1 MKAVVAAFN
10 QEKALV
16 GAFSVITNLRM
27 ELFEALV
34 TILQGCSASSEGVDL
49 QLTGRNPVTVCA
61 TRGLDHA
68 ATRDYEHAA
77 VFDAGREE
85 PYAHGWGSCHTVT
98 SEAAG
103 QYCLHLICCSRAR
116 WRPR

>member
-1 MKAVVAAFN
+1 MT
-10 QEKALV
+10 L
-16 GAFSVITNLRM
+16 LY
-27 ELFEALV
+27 
-34 TILQGCSASSEGVDL
+34 LQGCSASSEGVDL

-103 QYCLHLICCSRAR
+103 HHCLHLIYCCCSRAR